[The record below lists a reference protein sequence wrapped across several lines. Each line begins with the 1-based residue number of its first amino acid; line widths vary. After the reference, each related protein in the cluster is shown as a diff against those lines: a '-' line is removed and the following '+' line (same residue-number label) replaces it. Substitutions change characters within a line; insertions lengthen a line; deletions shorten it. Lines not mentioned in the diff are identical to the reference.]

1 MRLLQSFQIV
11 TSTTTQADQEY
22 RVVILLRSLNET
34 FLDCVVTLTEPP
46 GSANGPSLHH
56 VAEPS
61 THLWY
66 FDEIIE
72 QNLTLAI
79 VRILKQTTG
88 WIGQVLIAM

>member
-1 MRLLQSFQIV
+1 VRLLQIV

-34 FLDCVVTLTEPP
+34 LLVTLTEPP

-79 VRILKQTTG
+79 VRILKQTIG
-88 WIGQVLIAM
+88 WISQVPIAM